1 MPLSFLPASRALAL
15 AAGLLTLSLGF
26 ALPAAAKVLATVDGT
41 EITDD
46 DVAIAVQ
53 DLGPGLPQMQPAERQ
68 AYVLNYLIDT
78 KLAAREAEKQ
88 KLADGAD
95 ALRRMAYYKDKAL
108 MEVLLGGVAKD
119 AATDEAL
126 KKTYD
131 DAAKAQKPE
140 EEIHARHILVPTE
153 DEAKAALKRVQ
164 AGEDFAKVANEL
176 SKDPGAEG
184 GDLGWFTRERMVP
197 EFADAAFKLQPG
209 QVSQPV
215 KTQFGWHI
223 IKVEERRTKPF
234 PAFDQV
240 KDQVLR
246 YVVQKAQTELITKL
260 RGEAKI
266 VRAEPE
272 PAPAPATP
280 APADAA
286 KPAAPA
292 DAPKPDAAAPKP

>member
-1 MPLSFLPASRALAL
+1 MPLSLLPATRALAL
-15 AAGLLTLSLGF
+15 AAGLLTISLGL
-26 ALPAAAKVLATVDGT
+26 ALPAGAKVLATVEGVD
-41 EITDD
+41 ITDD
-46 DVAIAVQ
+46 DVAIAMQ
-53 DLGPGLPQMQPAERQ
+53 DLGSGLPQMQPAERQ

-88 KLADGAD
+88 KLSEGAD
-95 ALRRMAYYKDKAL
+95 AVRRMAYYKDKAL
-108 MEVLLGGVAKD
+108 MEVLLGGVAKE

-126 KKTYD
+126 HKTYD

-140 EEIHARHILVPTE
+140 EEVHARHILVPTE
-153 DEAKAALKRVQ
+153 DEAKAALKRIQ

-197 EFADAAFKLQPG
+197 EFATAAFKLQPG
-209 QVSQPV
+209 QVSDPV

-234 PAFDQV
+234 PTFDQV

-260 RGEAKI
+260 RGGAKI
-266 VRAEPE
+266 VRTEPE
-272 PAPAPATP
+272 PAPAAPEAP
-280 APADAA
+280 KPQAPAE
-286 KPAAPA
+286 
-292 DAPKPDAAAPKP
+292 APKPDAAPKP

>member
-15 AAGLLTLSLGF
+15 AAGLVCLSLGF
-26 ALPAAAKVLATVDGT
+26 ALPAAAKVLATVDGAD
-41 EITDD
+41 ISDD

-53 DLGPGLPQMQPAERQ
+53 DLGPGLPQQMQPAERQ

-78 KLAAREAEKQ
+78 KLAAREAEKE
-88 KLADGAD
+88 KLADGPD
-95 ALRRMAYYKDKAL
+95 AVRRMAYYKDKAL

-119 AATDEAL
+119 AATDAAL

-153 DEAKAALKRVQ
+153 EEAKAALKRVQ

-223 IKVEERRTKPF
+223 IKVEERRMKPF
-234 PAFDQV
+234 PTFEQV
-240 KDQVLR
+240 KDQVVR

-260 RGEAKI
+260 RTAAKI
-266 VRAEPE
+266 VRTEPE
-272 PAPAPATP
+272 PAPAPPATP
-280 APADAA
+280 
-286 KPAAPA
+286 KP
-292 DAPKPDAAAPKP
+292 DAPKP